1 MLHIQQRGRK
11 RFKCGVRS
19 EEQEGK
25 RGRTQRGTI
34 SMYHLILIVIIVSAS
49 FAMPAF
55 ANGSPDEVIQAVE
68 KHYSGLMDMTARVK
82 QKNYLKSLD
91 KTQTF
96 SGALAI
102 RKPGRLRLDYTNGQR
117 IVIDGNE
124 AWFYSEKSK
133 QVIKRAFADF
143 EQANIPVAFLL
154 GAASIRDDFEVSQP
168 DKKNPRLLDLK
179 PKRAGAAMTR
189 VRISVDNGGR
199 ITELVIFDRSGN
211 TSTVAFSDIAEDA
224 GVDEEQFRFSVP
236 RGTEIIEQ

>member
-1 MLHIQQRGRK
+1 MRNAE
-11 RFKCGVRS
+11 CGMRS
-19 EEQEGK
+19 ERHKGGK
-25 RGRTQRGTI
+25 DRLRERKAHVCH
-34 SMYHLILIVIIVSAS
+34 SVLMAAFLVVLA
-49 FAMPAF
+49 AMPAL
-55 ANGSPDEVIQAVE
+55 ANDSAAEVVQAVE
-68 KHYSGLMDMTARVK
+68 QHYSALKDMTAEVT

-96 SGALAI
+96 GGTLAI

-117 IVIDGNE
+117 IVIDGSE

-133 QVIKRAFADF
+133 QAIKRAFADF

-189 VRISVDNGGR
+189 VRISTDDKGR
-199 ITELVIFDRSGN
+199 ITELVIYDRSGN
-211 TSTVAFSDIAEDA
+211 TSTVAFSAIVEDA